1 METEKNTHN
10 TAYALNI
17 ALAIWK
23 KQGYVRTVNVVGEEL
38 TKRPNKEVLLAV
50 SNECNTRYS

>member
-38 TKRPNKEVLLAV
+38 TKRPNKEVLLEQLA
-50 SNECNTRYS
+50 NTVQN